1 MKRQIVCLANSRKPD
16 GKCLAGKALDDNS
29 WIRPPVSRRPND
41 SLSATEECV
50 RGNDCRCGRCNPIVP
65 SLLDIIE
72 VDLTD
77 YAGYAHQ
84 TENYYISDNK
94 WKKVGVLPFEL
105 LKSYVDTV
113 PGGLWI
119 NGFGTNRRKNDRVP
133 AHLGSGLK
141 NSLCLINVL
150 NLSLTVVLDGVE
162 YGHPRK
168 RVYGS
173 FYYYGTEY
181 IIPVTDEV
189 VENRYIKQ
197 GEGTYTYPTVGK
209 NIILCLSLGQE
220 WNGYIYKF
228 IAGVIAK

>member
-1 MKRQIVCLANSRKPD
+1 MKRQIICLANSRKPD
-16 GKCLAGKALDDNS
+16 GKCFAGKVLDDNN
-29 WIRPPVSRRPND
+29 WIRPVSRRLND
-41 SLSATEECV
+41 SLSVKEECV
-50 RGNDCRCGRCNPIVP
+50 RGNACRCGRCNPLIP
-65 SLLDIIE
+65 SLLDIVE
-72 VDLTD
+72 VDLIE
-77 YAGYAHQ
+77 YAGHAHQ

-94 WKKVGVLPFEL
+94 WKKVGVLPSERL
-105 LKSYVDTV
+105 ESYVDTV

-133 AHLGSGLK
+133 AHMGRGLK
-141 NSLCLINVL
+141 DSLRLIKVFKL
-150 NLSLTVVLDGVE
+150 NLTVVLDGVE

-189 VENRYIKQ
+189 VENLYIKQ
-197 GEGTYTYPTVGK
+197 GEGTYTYPADGK
-209 NIILCLSLGQE
+209 TIILCLSLGQE

-228 IAGVIAK
+228 IAGVMTL